1 MVLQLSEARERA
13 ALVSDVRTTVHL
25 DLRSTDR
32 YTIEA
37 VVEFRCA
44 RPGAET
50 FLELTGG
57 TEVML
62 DGRPAPYDGERI
74 ALHDLASEN
83 RVRITASL
91 PYVTDG
97 DGMTVTIDPADGERY
112 VCAFTAMDVARK
124 VIPCFDQPDLKTTF
138 DVSVAG
144 PDHWTVLANGK
155 EADRTAA
162 PDGDGACWSF
172 GSTPPIS
179 SYLFFVAAGPWA
191 SVTWDEP
198 YAEAPGGTLP
208 FGWHARAGQRREL
221 ERDAEELRRITSRC
235 FAWFTE
241 AFGPPY
247 AFDDY
252 QQIFTP
258 GLNWGA
264 MEFPGCVAFRDEYLV
279 AGTPT
284 ELQRQWLA
292 STIAHEMA
300 HMWFGDLVTM
310 RWWEDTWLNESFA
323 DFMGFEVGAE
333 AAGYDGAWV
342 TAALTRKPTGYR
354 ADRRRSTHPVAEDA
368 ERVPDA
374 DTAFAN
380 FDMITYAKGNATLRQ
395 LGTWLGADFLA
406 GVNRHL
412 QGHAFGN
419 ADLAEFLDALDAE
432 TDRDVRDWAQRW
444 LRSTGF
450 DTIEVAHDG
459 DVPVLTR
466 HGSRQHRFTV
476 AAFDADMAPVGSTMV
491 DLADAP
497 LRLEQ
502 YAGRTVVP
510 NAGDETFAAIRWDT
524 ATWEAVSTGLSRVP
538 DPLTRA
544 VLWWSA
550 IDAVESHALS
560 LGDFATLLTD
570 QLAPERHPVILE
582 SVVAAALRVAR
593 LYCTPTDVRGLLD
606 VIGTVARSALEAGVP
621 SLVPC
626 ATRTLAGTSAEADVV
641 RAFLTEDADPE
652 LRWIAVRRLAELGEE
667 EHIAR
672 EEERD
677 RSVSGHLKALTARA
691 AVATAEAKA
700 AAWEQ
705 LMGGELASHEFTAV
719 SAGFWGWEQAELVGG
734 YLERYLSDGLAL
746 AQRSGQGMGQVIGRA
761 VPLLPLPEVERRR
774 LRDAFAATVARDDV
788 PTVLARWWNDGLDD
802 LDRALATHGVEL
814 DCSLVSVTD
823 NFEPSTNS

>member
-1 MVLQLSEARERA
+1 MPLQLSEARERA
-13 ALVSDVRTTVHL
+13 ALVSDVRTSVHL
-25 DLRSTDR
+25 DLRSTER
-32 YTIEA
+32 FTVEA
-37 VVEFRCA
+37 VIAFDCA
-44 RPGAET
+44 RPGAAT
-50 FLELTGG
+50 FLELT
-57 TEVML
+57 
-62 DGRPAPYDGERI
+62 DGVDVLLNGSPAPYDGERI
-74 ALHDLASEN
+74 ALRDLATSNEV
-83 RVRITASL
+83 RVSASL

-97 DGMTVTIDPADGERY
+97 DGMTVTVDPADGERY

-124 VIPCFDQPDLKTTF
+124 VLPCFDQPDLKTTL
-138 DVSVAG
+138 DVSVTA
-144 PDHWTVLANGK
+144 PQHWTVLANGR
-155 EADRTAA
+155 EAGRAPAA
-162 PDGDGACWSF
+162 DGEGVRWSF
-172 GSTPPIS
+172 APTPPIS
-179 SYLFFVAAGPWA
+179 SYVFFVAAGPWV

-198 YAEAPGGTLP
+198 YSEAAGGTLP
-208 FGWHARAGQRREL
+208 FGWHARASQRRQL
-221 ERDAEELRRITSRC
+221 ERDADELRRITSSC
-235 FAWFTE
+235 FQWFTE
-241 AFGPPY
+241 AFDPPY

-252 QQIFTP
+252 QQVFTP

-292 STIAHEMA
+292 TTIAHEMA

-342 TAALTRKPTGYR
+342 TAALTRKTTGYR

-395 LGTWLGADFLA
+395 LGTWLGEDFLA

-412 QGHAFGN
+412 RGHAFGN

-450 DTIEVAHDG
+450 DAIEVSREG

-466 HGSRQHRFTV
+466 HGSRQHRFSV
-476 AAFDADMAPVGSTMV
+476 AAFEEDMTPVGSAVV
-491 DLADAP
+491 DLADTP

-502 YAGRTVVP
+502 YAGKVVVP
-510 NAGDETFAAIRWDT
+510 NAGDETFAALRWD
-524 ATWEAVSTGLSRVP
+524 APTWAAIRAGLSRVP

-550 IDAVESHALS
+550 IDGVESHEVS
-560 LGDFATLLTD
+560 LEEFAGLLAD
-570 QLAPERHPVILE
+570 HLAAERHPVILE

-593 LYCTPTDVRGLLD
+593 IYCTPQDVRPFLD
-606 VIGTVARSALEAGVP
+606 VLGGVAESALDSGVP

-626 ATRTLAGTSAEADVV
+626 ATRTLAGTGADPDLV
-641 RAFLTEDADPE
+641 RGFLTEEADPE
-652 LRWIAVRRLAELGEE
+652 LRWIAVRRLAELGEA
-667 EHIAR
+667 EHIEA
-672 EEERD
+672 EEQRD
-677 RSVSGHLKALTARA
+677 RSVSGHLAALTARA

-700 AAWEQ
+700 ATWDR
-705 LMGGELASHEFTAV
+705 LMGGDLANHEFTAV
-719 SAGFWGWEQAELVGG
+719 SAGFWGWEQSDLVAG

-761 VPLLPLPEVERRR
+761 VPHLPLPAAERRR
-774 LRDAFAATVARDDV
+774 LRDAFAATLARDDV
-788 PTVLARWWNDGLDD
+788 PIVLARWWNDGLDD
-802 LDRALATHGVEL
+802 LDRALSAEVA
-814 DCSLVSVTD
+814 V
-823 NFEPSTNS
+823 